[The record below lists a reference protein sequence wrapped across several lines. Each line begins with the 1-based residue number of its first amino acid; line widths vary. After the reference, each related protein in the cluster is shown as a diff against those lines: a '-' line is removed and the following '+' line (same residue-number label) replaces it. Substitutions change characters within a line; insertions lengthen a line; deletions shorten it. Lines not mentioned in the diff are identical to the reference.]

1 MPGVAVV
8 HLVRRRNGLDSFARF
23 LASYR
28 DNPAGV
34 AHELVLL
41 FKGFQREADLQA
53 YDRLIGD
60 LPHRRESIA
69 DEGFDVDAYFAVARR
84 LEYEYFCFLN
94 SFSRILDPGW
104 LAKLHRWAIKDGVGM
119 VGASG
124 SWQSINRGPATAQQ
138 GVAAAGK
145 PRGFL
150 FRLQRALRDP
160 RPGMLQRRVWTA
172 ALRLSGALRPGR
184 DFPPFPNYHLRT
196 NAFMAARAI
205 LLRIRLAPL
214 RSKLQA
220 YRFES
225 GVDSMTRQVL
235 ALGLQV
241 LVVGRDGQGFPP
253 ERWHESNTFWR
264 SRQQNLLVADN
275 QTDSY
280 LSLEPSWA
288 AELSTHAWG
297 EFALHS

>member
-1 MPGVAVV
+1 MPGIAVV
-8 HLVRRRNGLDSFARF
+8 HLVHRRNGLEPFARF
-23 LASYR
+23 LSSYR
-28 DNPAGV
+28 ENPAGV

-41 FKGFQREADLQA
+41 FKGFQRKDDFQA

-60 LPHRRESIA
+60 LPHRRDSITE
-69 DEGFDVDAYFAVARR
+69 EGFDLDAYFGAARR

-94 SFSRILDPGW
+94 SFSRILDAEW
-104 LAKLHRWAIKDGVGM
+104 LAKLHRWVVKDGVGM
-119 VGASG
+119 AGASG
-124 SWQSINRGPATAQQ
+124 SWQSINRGPATARQ
-138 GVAAAGK
+138 GVPSPGN
-145 PRGFL
+145 PRNFL
-150 FRLQRALRDP
+150 SRLQRALRDP
-160 RPGMLQRRVWTA
+160 RPGMLQRRLWTA
-172 ALRLSGALRPGR
+172 MLRLSGALRQDR

-196 NAFMAARAI
+196 NAFMAARAT

-214 RSKLQA
+214 RTKLAA
-220 YRFES
+220 YKFES

-241 LVVGRDGQGFPP
+241 LVVGRDGQAFPP

-275 QTDSY
+275 QTDTY

-288 AELSTHAWG
+288 AELSSHAWG

>member
-1 MPGVAVV
+1 MTGIAVV
-8 HLVRRRNGLDSFARF
+8 HLVRRQNGVDPFARF

-28 DNPAGV
+28 EHPAGV

-41 FKGFQREADLQA
+41 YKGFQREADIQA
-53 YDRLIGD
+53 YEHVIGD
-60 LPHRRESIA
+60 LPHRRELIN
-69 DEGFDVDAYFAVARR
+69 DEGFDLDAYFGAARR
-84 LEYEYFCFLN
+84 LDYDYFCFLN
-94 SFSRILDPGW
+94 SFSRILDAGW
-104 LAKLHRWAIKDGVGM
+104 LAKLHRWVIRDGVGM

-124 SWQSINRGPATAQQ
+124 SWQSFGRGSAPTRQ
-138 GVAAAGK
+138 GVPSAGK
-145 PRGFL
+145 PRSFL

-160 RPGMLQRRVWTA
+160 RPGMLQRRLWSAV
-172 ALRLSGALRPGR
+172 LRLSGALRPSR

-196 NAFMAARAI
+196 NAFMAARAT

-214 RSKLQA
+214 RWKLSA
-220 YRFES
+220 YKFES

-235 ALGLQV
+235 GLGLQV

-253 ERWHESNTFWR
+253 EQWHESNTFWR

-275 QTDSY
+275 QTDTY

-288 AELSTHAWG
+288 AEFSSYAWG
-297 EFALHS
+297 EFALHT